1 MGVKID
7 IGADMLE
14 FDQAATG
21 DLLDQHTTGSA

>member
-14 FDQAATG
+14 LDQAATSN
-21 DLLDQHTTGSA
+21 LLGQHATESA